1 MTLTA
6 KEPKLI
12 VFTGA
17 GLSADSGIPTFRA
30 DTGVWDEYDINVVA
44 NGLTWRNNRETI
56 RKFYNAR
63 RENLATA
70 EPNDAHKVIAKWSN
84 LYNTTILTQNIDNLL
99 ERAGCS
105 NVIHLHGE
113 LTKMTCV
120 ACGNIWDVNYNQ
132 IQKDD
137 RCGKCNSLKGVRPYI
152 VFFHEAAPNYVKMH
166 AAFKNL
172 RKEDCVV
179 IIGTSGEVIHIDS
192 YIHDSPCTKILNN
205 LESRQNVNE
214 AYYNHVL
221 FGRASEMSSK
231 LDEIVEQHFN
241 NLNGNLNA

>member
-1 MTLTA
+1 M
-6 KEPKLI
+6 KKNI
-12 VFTGA
+12 VIFSGA
-17 GLSADSGIPTFRA
+17 GLSKESGIPTFR
-30 DTGVWDEYDINVVA
+30 DS
-44 NGLTWRNNRETI
+44 NGLWHNHKVEDVADHEGWFRNPQLVLD
-56 RKFYNAR
+56 FYKER
-63 RENLATA
+63 YENIKSV